1 MTIDENRIQFLM
13 RKLNITREEALDL
26 EGYDQDVNKGRK
38 TQYDL
43 TPEQVRNVQEMV
55 RKTDHKKTGTTTHT
69 RKPDDI
75 KIGIMAALQDYF
87 ANEFELD
94 LNDEVLSC
102 KDVVLTN
109 TTRMLHFKIKD
120 REFDLQLIGKR
131 NNK

>member
-1 MTIDENRIQFLM
+1 
-13 RKLNITREEALDL
+13 
-26 EGYDQDVNKGRK
+26 
-38 TQYDL
+38 
-43 TPEQVRNVQEMV
+43 MV

-94 LNDEVLSC
+94 LNDEVLTC
-102 KDVVLTN
+102 EDVILTN
-109 TTRMLHFKIKD
+109 ATRMLHFKVKN

-131 NNK
+131 NSK